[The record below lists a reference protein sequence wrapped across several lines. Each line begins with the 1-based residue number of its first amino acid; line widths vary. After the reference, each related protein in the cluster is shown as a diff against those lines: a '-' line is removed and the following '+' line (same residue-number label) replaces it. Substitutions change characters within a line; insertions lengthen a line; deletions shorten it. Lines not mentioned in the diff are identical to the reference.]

1 MYTVQLITKCA
12 IKWIYI
18 RASYMLLGDKT
29 VLYNLVITTLIVI
42 HSGHNVGDFVGEFW
56 WNSLVVH
63 RIQPV
68 KHIL

>member
-12 IKWIYI
+12 VKCIYVYTCFLY
-18 RASYMLLGDKT
+18 ASYNVVQFGI
-29 VLYNLVITTLIVI
+29 ITTLIVI
-42 HSGHNVGDFVGEFW
+42 HSGHNVGDFLGEFR

-63 RIQPV
+63 HIQPV